1 MDVLDILSAMAGFV
15 ESVGLQPFIYAA
27 LIATAAIKIG
37 QRLSQA

>member
-1 MDVLDILSAMAGFV
+1 MEVTDILAAMAEFV
-15 ESVGLQPFIYAA
+15 ESVGLQPFIFAA